1 MVMKLREIKSKDNL
15 LLKDIKK
22 LQTKKYRQDK
32 KLFIIE
38 GLRFVEE
45 LVSSN
50 FDIKYLFVEDNYIEK
65 FSNIINQ
72 CMAKENIDVIKVDN
86 KLLSYISNTKNP
98 QGILAVVEMKQN
110 ILPTRKGLYVL
121 LDRIQDPGNMGTI
134 IRTSHAAGVAGVI
147 ITKGSV
153 DLYNDKTLRSTMGSV
168 FKIPIINDFDIEEL
182 MDFKKDGFKLVVSS
196 LDTEYNFYDVNYEDN
211 VILAIGNEANGLCDE
226 VIDMADIKVKIPMPG
241 GAESLNAG
249 VAGSIMIYE
258 MLRQKI

>member
-1 MVMKLREIKSKDNL
+1 MREIKSRDNL

-22 LQTKKYRQDK
+22 LQTKKYRQEK
-32 KLFIIE
+32 NLFVIE
-38 GLRFVEE
+38 GLRFVQE
-45 LVSSN
+45 LVFSN
-50 FDIKYLFVEDNYIEK
+50 FNIKYLFVEDNYIEK

-72 CMAKENIDVIKVDN
+72 CMVKKNVDIIKVDN
-86 KLLSYISNTKNP
+86 KLLSYISTTKNP
-98 QGILAVVEMKQN
+98 QGILAVVEMKQY
-110 ILPTRKGLYVL
+110 IQPTKKGLYVL

-168 FKIPIINDFDIEEL
+168 FKIPIFNDFDINEL
-182 MDFKKDGFKLVVSS
+182 KDFKRDGFKLVVSS
-196 LDTEYNFYDVNYEDN
+196 LDTEFNFYDVNYDDD

-226 VIDMADIKVKIPMPG
+226 IIDIADIKVKIPMPG
-241 GAESLNAG
+241 GAESLNAA

-258 MLRQKI
+258 MLRQKK